1 LTWHGLL
8 EKSEVLA
15 PYQLP
20 ELDIVAY
27 LPKVDSLSELDR
39 ASHALFLRAA
49 DADRKEQIH
58 LATYVVKPQA
68 LKDRGFSLTED
79 ADQARIMRSVL
90 MKPEQENWIGDLHS
104 HLEAITREMIG

>member
-1 LTWHGLL
+1 
-8 EKSEVLA
+8 
-15 PYQLP
+15 
-20 ELDIVAY
+20 
-27 LPKVDSLSELDR
+27 
-39 ASHALFLRAA
+39 
-49 DADRKEQIH
+49 
-58 LATYVVKPQA
+58 VVKPQA